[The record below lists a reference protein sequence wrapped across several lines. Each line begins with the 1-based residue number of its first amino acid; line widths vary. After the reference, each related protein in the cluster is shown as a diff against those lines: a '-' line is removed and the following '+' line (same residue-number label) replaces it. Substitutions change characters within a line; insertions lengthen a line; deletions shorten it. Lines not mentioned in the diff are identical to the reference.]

1 MRTRLTAYALLGIAA
16 VVFGAIFSVNKLAA
30 EANVP
35 PLTYGF
41 WQSLAAG
48 LFVWVVAALKGERLA
63 PSGMQIINYAVMGS
77 LGIGI
82 PISLLTY
89 AAPHLPASLLTIV
102 LALSPPLTFLLGM
115 LVRIERFRFLGLLGL
130 AFGFL
135 GVLVIVGP
143 VMSTSGTADWRWF
156 LLSLLA
162 PMFFACSNI
171 AATLLRPL
179 QSSSLSMA
187 AGMLLGSSAVLTPA
201 MLLAGQTWAPD
212 NAAGFGAIFMAVVI
226 NSVFYVLLFEIIR
239 IAGPIFFAQF
249 NYLAVLAGVLWS
261 MFLFGERVTG
271 YFFIAML
278 LMFIGVFLS
287 VGVRPATAVRTD

>member
-1 MRTRLTAYALLGIAA
+1 MKTLSTAYALLGIAA

-41 WQSLAAG
+41 WQSFAAG
-48 LFVWVVAALKGERLA
+48 LFVWVVAALKGQRLA
-63 PSGMQIINYAVMGS
+63 QDSMQIISYAVMGS

-89 AAPHLPASLLTIV
+89 VAPHLPAGLLTIV

-115 LVRIERFRFLGLLGL
+115 LARIERFRLLGLLGL

-135 GVLVIVGP
+135 GVLVIIGP
-143 VMSTSGTADWRWF
+143 VMSMSDNANWRWF

-162 PMFFACSNI
+162 PVFFACSNI
-171 AATLLRPL
+171 TAALLRPP

-187 AGMLLGSSAVLTPA
+187 AGMLLGSSAVLLPA
-201 MLLAGQTWAPD
+201 MLLAGQAWSPG
-212 NAAGFGAIFMAVVI
+212 NVAGFVAVLMAVVI
-226 NSVFYVLLFEIIR
+226 NSIFYVLFFEIIR
-239 IAGPIFFAQF
+239 ISGPIFFAQF
-249 NYLAVLAGVLWS
+249 NYLAVGAGVLWS
-261 MFLFGERVTG
+261 MFFFGERLTL

-287 VGVRPATAVRTD
+287 VGVRRATAA